1 MKIYLI
7 GHDDWGYDC
16 YSHFVIV
23 ANNETEVRNMAK
35 EMAADEGKEPW
46 EIAKIT
52 EEGIYTG
59 KETEP
64 FCLLDSFHA
73 G

>member
-7 GHDDWGYDC
+7 GQDDWDYDC

-23 ANNETEVRNMAK
+23 AYNETEVRNMAK
-35 EMAADEGKEPW
+35 KMAASEGKEPW
-46 EIAKIT
+46 ETAKIT

-73 G
+73 D

>member
-1 MKIYLI
+1 MKIFLI
-7 GHDDWGYDC
+7 GHDNWTYDC
-16 YSHFVIV
+16 YSDFVIV
-23 ANNETEVRNMAK
+23 ANNETEVREMAK
-35 EMAADEGKEPW
+35 KMAADEGEDVW
-46 EIAKIT
+46 ETAEIT
-52 EEGIYTG
+52 EEGVYTG